1 MTPGPQADHGLGYLL
16 YGFGS
21 EQKVTVRLV
30 GKRIEEWEEVTVS
43 PQGAQFSEI
52 ADRYPP
58 GTYVLAVTSGDTVIA
73 SAKFEKR
80 GGRPLSV
87 D

>member
-1 MTPGPQADHGLGYLL
+1 MPGPRADHGLGYLL
-16 YGFGS
+16 YGFAP
-21 EQKVTVRLV
+21 EEKVTLRLV
-30 GKRIEEWEEVTVS
+30 GRRIEETEEIAVS
-43 PQGAQFSEI
+43 PQGAHFSEI

-58 GTYVLAVTSGDTVIA
+58 GVYVLAATVGETVVA
-73 SAKFEKR
+73 STRFEKR